1 MRNTYLWF
9 VQLVTGVLIAVLLG
23 IHMVLMHLDAV
34 LGFFGVD
41 ATEVTSWESMIQR
54 SNQAIWASLYIA
66 LLAVVLYHAL
76 NGLRNIILELTP
88 SVRTERIVTWAII
101 VFGVIVF
108 IWSSYVPIALLSEA
122 DYMKK
127 LAS

>member
-9 VQLVTGVLIAVLLG
+9 VQLVTGVLIAVLLS
-23 IHMVLMHLDAV
+23 IHMVLMHLDAI
-34 LGFFGVD
+34 LGFFGINVND
-41 ATEVTSWESMIQR
+41 PTSWHSMIQR

-66 LLAVVLYHAL
+66 LLVVVLYHAL

-101 VFGVIVF
+101 VFGIIVF
-108 IWSSYVPIALLSEA
+108 VWSSYVPIALLS
-122 DYMKK
+122 D
-127 LAS
+127 